1 MKKIIGGE
9 KIFLG
14 AALILLAVTIIL
26 TQQPAFWGGRL
37 GKWLTNIS
45 PPTISN
51 QLKEITKTQIVD
63 EESAVISVV
72 DKASP
77 AVVSIVLKRVGFDPF
92 SGPYAEESGIGT
104 GFIIDPDGLLLTN
117 RHVVADTR
125 GEYTVVTKDKK
136 TYPVKEIHR
145 DTVND
150 LAILKIDAQ
159 GLPSLTL
166 GESGRLKVGQ
176 TVVAIGNA
184 LGRFSNTV
192 TKGVVSGLG
201 RGLTAQQGFGQGAEQ
216 LEDVIQTDAALNPG
230 NSGGPLLDL
239 SAQVVGINVAIS
251 QGAQNIGFSVPI
263 DSVKPV
269 IDEFRQHGRIIRPYL
284 GVEYVMISSEMAT
297 IRRLPEGAFIQ
308 GVVANSPAEKANLKA
323 YDIIT
328 EFGGEKVDEKNTLAK
343 LIGAHQVGDSV
354 DIVIDRN
361 GEKLTLKA
369 TLEER
374 KD

>member
-1 MKKIIGGE
+1 MKKSIGWE

-14 AALILLAVTIIL
+14 TAMILLVVTILL
-26 TQQPAFWGGRL
+26 TQQPSVWGGRL
-37 GKWLTNIS
+37 AKWLASVS

-51 QLKEITKTQIVD
+51 QLKEVTKTQIVD

-104 GFIIDPDGLLLTN
+104 GFIIDPDGMVLTN

-136 TYPVKEIHR
+136 TYPVKEINR

-150 LAILKIDAQ
+150 LAILKIDAK
-159 GLPSLTL
+159 GLPFLIL

-201 RGLTAQQGFGQGAEQ
+201 RGLMAQQGFGQGAEQ

-251 QGAQNIGFSVPI
+251 QGAQNIGFSIPI
-263 DSVKPV
+263 DLIKPV
-269 IDEFRQHGRIIRPYL
+269 IEEFKQHGRIIRPYL
-284 GVEYVMISSEMAT
+284 GVEYVIISSEMAT

-308 GVVANSPAEKANLKA
+308 GVVPNSPAEKANLKA

-328 EFGGEKVDEKNTLAK
+328 EFGGEKVNETNALAK

-354 DIVIDRN
+354 TMVINRS
-361 GEKLTLKA
+361 GEKLTLKVV
-369 TLEER
+369 LEER